1 MVSYKALNTTVECLS
16 FYLCYIFWNS
26 NRGQGMALLKC
37 AFPDPGYT
45 IWNRDRV
52 QVMTVIEFIIS

>member
-1 MVSYKALNTTVECLS
+1 
-16 FYLCYIFWNS
+16 
-26 NRGQGMALLKC
+26 MALLKC

-52 QVMTVIEFIIS
+52 QVMTVIVFTTDYYSIFYR

>member
-1 MVSYKALNTTVECLS
+1 
-16 FYLCYIFWNS
+16 
-26 NRGQGMALLKC
+26 MALLKC

-52 QVMTVIEFIIS
+52 QVMTELVSIIS